1 VLKDQIANG
10 TLPKA
15 IADATVAHR
24 MIFNDYLDSGVAA
37 FFMVSVIVIL
47 AASITEWVS
56 VYSGRKPAVSSEV
69 PFQALPMP
77 VPGD

>member
-1 VLKDQIANG
+1 
-10 TLPKA
+10 
-15 IADATVAHR
+15 

-37 FFMVSVIVIL
+37 FFMVAVIVIL

-56 VYSGRKPAVSSEV
+56 VYAGRRPVISSEI
-69 PFQALPMP
+69 PFEAIPMP